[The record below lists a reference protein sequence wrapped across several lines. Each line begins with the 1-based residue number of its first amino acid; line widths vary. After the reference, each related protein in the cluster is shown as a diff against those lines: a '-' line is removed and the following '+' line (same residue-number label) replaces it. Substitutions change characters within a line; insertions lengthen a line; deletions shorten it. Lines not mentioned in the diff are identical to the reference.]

1 MTDIFALK
9 EDNPGVQYW
18 ERNPYYWKVDT
29 AGNQLPYADGLQ
41 LLKLENPAQVI
52 PGKVM
57 AGELDWPGFWMLDP
71 AELAVY
77 RRNEEAG
84 GYQAHLWTN
93 ESTSTTLAVAFN
105 YTHKD
110 PVKREIFNDLRFRQ
124 AMSLAI
130 NRQEMSDKLFL
141 GQVEPF
147 VPSVPRHWTGFEDWM
162 ATHYAEYDVERAN
175 QLLDE
180 MGLEWDADRKW
191 RHLLPSFASYLIVH
205 LTLAIPDMII
215 AETALSF
222 LGLGMR
228 SPALSWGVLLQRAQ
242 NFRSIAVY
250 PWLLIPALFV
260 VITVM
265 AFNFLGDGLR
275 DAADPYK
282 R

>member
-1 MTDIFALK
+1 M
-9 EDNPGVQYW
+9 QYW

-77 RRNEEAG
+77 RRNEDSG
-84 GYQAHLWTN
+84 GYQAHLWTD

-147 VPSVPRHWTGFEDWM
+147 VPAVPRHWTGFEDWM
-162 ATHYAEYDVERAN
+162 ATHYGRVRRGAG
-175 QLLDE
+175 Q
-180 MGLEWDADRKW
+180 
-191 RHLLPSFASYLIVH
+191 P
-205 LTLAIPDMII
+205 
-215 AETALSF
+215 TA
-222 LGLGMR
+222 G
-228 SPALSWGVLLQRAQ
+228 
-242 NFRSIAVY
+242 
-250 PWLLIPALFV
+250 
-260 VITVM
+260 
-265 AFNFLGDGLR
+265 
-275 DAADPYK
+275 
-282 R
+282 